1 MNFDIHAHH
10 YLDANTLE
18 QQLAVMH
25 KRLTAASLADD
36 PPIHE
41 LREYA
46 HRWTFEKASKQ
57 QQVFEETRALAIKH
71 QVEYYQNSRDKAQ
84 CKVCGVEFAFHWEN
98 PHRKSRLSQRP
109 ELCLQCFREKRDQL
123 LRDERLAQ
131 FRVDNP
137 LMYHYLDQQGAPPR
151 PAQYQAV
158 LNWRDHDE
166 ECNRISLGLVLVG
179 DSFTGKTTACYHLAH
194 GAVERNDFSEFLAVN
209 STHLNSIPEKV
220 LDRSI
225 GAFMERLKS
234 VELLLIDDL
243 DKVRITPR
251 VASEL
256 WGLFED
262 RLRHREF
269 PILITMNT
277 RTKRDFVRLFSG
289 KDADSRQI
297 GLSIYN
303 RIRQACQFID
313 FDVETQPADPATSRT
328 DGPGLHE
335 PTAAGNPH

>member
-1 MNFDIHAHH
+1 MNFDIRAQH
-10 YLDANTLE
+10 YLDTRAIEQRLATLH
-18 QQLAVMH
+18 A
-25 KRLTAASLADD
+25 RLTSASLADD
-36 PPIHE
+36 PPIPE
-41 LREYA
+41 LREEA
-46 HRWTFEKASKQ
+46 HRWKYQTASKQ
-57 QQVFEETRALAIKH
+57 PQLFEEVRAVAIVH
-71 QVEYYQNSRDKAQ
+71 QVEDCRKSRDTAQ
-84 CKVCGVEFAFHWEN
+84 CKACKAEFAFYWES
-98 PHRKSRLSQRP
+98 PFRKSRLSERP
-109 ELCLQCFREKRDQL
+109 ELCLQCFRDKRDQL
-123 LRDERLAQ
+123 QRDERLDQ
-131 FRVDNP
+131 FREDNP
-137 LMYHYLDQQGAPPR
+137 LMHHYLGQQGAPPR

-262 RLRHREF
+262 RLRYHEF

-277 RTKRDFVRLFSG
+277 RTKRDFIRLFSG
-289 KDADSRQI
+289 RDADSRQLGI
-297 GLSIYN
+297 SIYN

-313 FDVETQPADPATSRT
+313 FDVQTQPADLPSGT
-328 DGPGLHE
+328 DAPNSQELTAPGNLR
-335 PTAAGNPH
+335 